1 MGSYNF
7 HMIASEYKKISMN
20 NGNLGSVKVKSKEE
34 GLFENRNGENVI
46 RWYIFLFHPLRWCY
60 RHYD

>member
-1 MGSYNF
+1 MDMGSYNF

-34 GLFENRNGENVI
+34 GLFENRNGENGI
-46 RWYIFLFHPLRWCY
+46 R
-60 RHYD
+60 